1 MEGEIV
7 MEKNEK
13 IRIIIENIQRKK
25 DEVIKFDTLFEN
37 IIKPNKTLLSQWID
51 QIRPNMFSLD
61 KHLLRIEKDIIL
73 IEQIVK
79 KYDILLGKINNSD
92 DLSETYVQLIYDS
105 FSMQDRIYQFS
116 NWIPY
121 IQDTFIIVKN
131 DDYRISEKNSIVSY
145 LETLIQNSF
154 GFAEEE
160 LSRLAQIE
168 AFHFFSNSTINY
180 VLVGANGS
188 GKSSFARQ
196 TRQILGRNVAII
208 SAQKVFYLSR
218 ITTVTLG
225 KSSRSNVW
233 GFQTQDKMYKT
244 EGFNHQIEE
253 DLNNVFK
260 SLVEEDNECR
270 GKFYDSYDDKNPTH
284 KPTTTLQKVI
294 EIWNSL
300 LIHRKLSYTEGYITV
315 IPENGYEYDFMDLSD
330 GEKAIFYYIAH
341 VLLAKEKSYIIVDEP
356 ENHLHLALVAK
367 LWDTLELER
376 EDCQFIYLTHN
387 LEFANTRTNSK
398 KIWMKSFTAPATWDM
413 QEIDSN
419 KEIPQVLYME
429 LLGSRKPIL
438 FCEGKN
444 SSYDINL
451 YTKLF
456 PNYTVIPADGHMQVI
471 NFTRAFNASTAIHGN
486 HAIGIIDGDFHTQEQ
501 KVKWENKNIY
511 CVEAQEVENILCDDI
526 LLKCA
531 KNQYTASEEDYQ
543 KAKKRM
549 FELLSR
555 EIEKQA
561 VDYATQRINEYLESN
576 LLKKEPTSESLK
588 TNLANL
594 LSLPGLNVDSLIL
607 ERKELIQR
615 IIETK
620 DYDLGIRTFNYKG
633 LIGTIPVL
641 IEKDYP
647 TKVFIMIDK
656 HPEVLEQLRVKY
668 FSKVPVGEMNE
679 F

>member
-1 MEGEIV
+1 MEGEIS
-7 MEKNEK
+7 MEKNEMV
-13 IRIIIENIQRKK
+13 RIIIENIQRKK
-25 DEVIKFDTLFEN
+25 NEVLRFYSLFET
-37 IIKPNKTLLSQWID
+37 IVKPNRVLFSQWIN
-51 QIRPNMFSLD
+51 QVNPNSFNLD
-61 KHLLRIEKDIIL
+61 DCLLRIEKDLLL
-73 IEQIVK
+73 IDQIVK
-79 KYDILLGKINNSD
+79 KYETLLNKINSPN
-92 DLSETYVQLIYDS
+92 DLSETYLQLIYDS
-105 FSMQDRIYQFS
+105 FSRQDKIFQFS
-116 NWIPY
+116 NWVPH
-121 IQDTFIIVKN
+121 IQNTFQIVKL
-131 DDYRISEKNSIVSY
+131 DDYKINEKNSIVSF
-145 LETLIQNSF
+145 LHTLIQNSF
-154 GFAEEE
+154 GFSNEE
-160 LSRLAQIE
+160 LSRLSQIE
-168 AFHFFSNSTINY
+168 AFHFFANSTINY

-218 ITTVTLG
+218 VTDVTLG

-233 GFQTQDKMYKT
+233 SFQNQDKLYKN
-244 EGFNHQIEE
+244 EGFSNQIEQ

-260 SLVEEDNECR
+260 SLVEEDNECK
-270 GKFYDSYDDKNPTH
+270 GKFYDSYDNNKPTP

-294 EIWNSL
+294 EIWNKL
-300 LIHRKLSYTEGYITV
+300 LIHRKLSYSEGYLTV
-315 IPENGYEYDFMDLSD
+315 IPESGDSYDFMYLSD

-341 VLLAKEKSYIIVDEP
+341 VLIAQEKSYIIVDEP

-367 LWDTLELER
+367 LWDTLELVR

-398 KIWMKSFTAPATWDM
+398 KIWMKSFTSPATWDM

-451 YTKLF
+451 YTRLF

-531 KNQYTASEEDYQ
+531 KNKYTASEDDYQ

-615 IIETK
+615 IIENK

-647 TKVFIMIDK
+647 KKVFIMIDK

>member
-1 MEGEIV
+1 

-13 IRIIIENIQRKK
+13 VRIIIENIQRKRN
-25 DEVIKFDTLFEN
+25 EVLRFYSLFET
-37 IIKPNKTLLSQWID
+37 IVKPNKVLFSQWIN
-51 QIRPNMFSLD
+51 QVNPNFFNLD
-61 KHLLRIEKDIIL
+61 DCLLRIEKDLLL
-73 IEQIVK
+73 IDQIVK
-79 KYDILLGKINNSD
+79 KYETLLNKINSPN
-92 DLSETYVQLIYDS
+92 DLSETYLQLIYDS
-105 FSMQDRIYQFS
+105 FSRQDKIFQFS
-116 NWIPY
+116 NWVPH
-121 IQDTFIIVKN
+121 IQNTFQIVKL
-131 DDYRISEKNSIVSY
+131 DDYKINEKNSIVSF
-145 LETLIQNSF
+145 LHTLIQNSF
-154 GFAEEE
+154 GFSNEE
-160 LSRLAQIE
+160 LSRLSQIE
-168 AFHFFSNSTINY
+168 AFHFFANSTINY

-218 ITTVTLG
+218 VTNVTLG

-233 GFQTQDKMYKT
+233 SFQNQDKLYKN
-244 EGFNHQIEE
+244 EGFSNQIEQ

-260 SLVEEDNECR
+260 SLVEEDNECK
-270 GKFYDSYDDKNPTH
+270 GKFYDSYDNKNPTH

-294 EIWNSL
+294 EIWNKL
-300 LIHRKLSYTEGYITV
+300 LIHRKLSYSEGYLTV
-315 IPENGYEYDFMDLSD
+315 IPESGDSYDFMYLSD

-341 VLLAKEKSYIIVDEP
+341 VLIAQEKSYIIVDEP

-367 LWDTLELER
+367 LWDTLELVR

-398 KIWMKSFTAPATWDM
+398 KIWMKSFTSPATWDM

-456 PNYTVIPADGHMQVI
+456 PNYTVISADGHMQVI

-607 ERKELIQR
+607 ERKKLIQR
-615 IIETK
+615 IIENK

-647 TKVFIMIDK
+647 KKVFIMIDK

>member
-1 MEGEIV
+1 M
-7 MEKNEK
+7 
-13 IRIIIENIQRKK
+13 
-25 DEVIKFDTLFEN
+25 
-37 IIKPNKTLLSQWID
+37 
-51 QIRPNMFSLD
+51 
-61 KHLLRIEKDIIL
+61 
-73 IEQIVK
+73 
-79 KYDILLGKINNSD
+79 
-92 DLSETYVQLIYDS
+92 
-105 FSMQDRIYQFS
+105 
-116 NWIPY
+116 
-121 IQDTFIIVKN
+121 
-131 DDYRISEKNSIVSY
+131 VS
-145 LETLIQNSF
+145 
-154 GFAEEE
+154 
-160 LSRLAQIE
+160 
-168 AFHFFSNSTINY
+168 
-180 VLVGANGS
+180 
-188 GKSSFARQ
+188 
-196 TRQILGRNVAII
+196 
-208 SAQKVFYLSR
+208 
-218 ITTVTLG
+218 
-225 KSSRSNVW
+225 
-233 GFQTQDKMYKT
+233 
-244 EGFNHQIEE
+244 
-253 DLNNVFK
+253 
-260 SLVEEDNECR
+260 
-270 GKFYDSYDDKNPTH
+270 
-284 KPTTTLQKVI
+284 
-294 EIWNSL
+294 
-300 LIHRKLSYTEGYITV
+300 
-315 IPENGYEYDFMDLSD
+315 
-330 GEKAIFYYIAH
+330 
-341 VLLAKEKSYIIVDEP
+341 
-356 ENHLHLALVAK
+356 K
-367 LWDTLELER
+367 LWDTLELVR

-398 KIWMKSFTAPATWDM
+398 KIWMKSFTSPATWDM

-451 YTKLF
+451 YTRLF

-531 KNQYTASEEDYQ
+531 KNQYTASEDDYQ

-615 IIETK
+615 IIENK

-647 TKVFIMIDK
+647 KKVFIMIDK

>member
-1 MEGEIV
+1 MEGEIS
-7 MEKNEK
+7 MEKNEMV
-13 IRIIIENIQRKK
+13 RIIIENIQRKK
-25 DEVIKFDTLFEN
+25 NEVLRFYSLFET
-37 IIKPNKTLLSQWID
+37 IVKPNRVLFSQWIN
-51 QIRPNMFSLD
+51 QVNPNSFNLD
-61 KHLLRIEKDIIL
+61 DCLLRIEKDLLL
-73 IEQIVK
+73 IDQIVK
-79 KYDILLGKINNSD
+79 KYETLLNKINSPN
-92 DLSETYVQLIYDS
+92 DLSETYLQLIYDS
-105 FSMQDRIYQFS
+105 FSRQDKIFQFS
-116 NWIPY
+116 NWVPH
-121 IQDTFIIVKN
+121 IQNTFQIVKL
-131 DDYRISEKNSIVSY
+131 DDYKINEKNSIVSF
-145 LETLIQNSF
+145 LHTLIQNSF
-154 GFAEEE
+154 GFSNEE
-160 LSRLAQIE
+160 LSRLSQIE
-168 AFHFFSNSTINY
+168 AFHFFANSTINY

-218 ITTVTLG
+218 VTDVTLG

-233 GFQTQDKMYKT
+233 SFQNQDKLYKN
-244 EGFNHQIEE
+244 EGFSNQIEQ

-260 SLVEEDNECR
+260 SLVEEDNECK
-270 GKFYDSYDDKNPTH
+270 GKFYDSYDNNKPTP

-294 EIWNSL
+294 EIWNKL
-300 LIHRKLSYTEGYITV
+300 LIHRKLSYSEGYLTV
-315 IPENGYEYDFMDLSD
+315 IPESGDSYDFMYLSD

-341 VLLAKEKSYIIVDEP
+341 VLIAQEKSYIIVDEP

-367 LWDTLELER
+367 LWDTLELVR

-398 KIWMKSFTAPATWDM
+398 KIWMKSFTSPATWDM

-451 YTKLF
+451 YTRLF

-531 KNQYTASEEDYQ
+531 KNQYTASEDDYQ

-615 IIETK
+615 IIENK

-647 TKVFIMIDK
+647 KKVFIMIDK

>member
-1 MEGEIV
+1 MEGEIN

-13 IRIIIENIQRKK
+13 VRIIIENIQRKRN
-25 DEVIKFDTLFEN
+25 EVLRFYSLFET
-37 IIKPNKTLLSQWID
+37 IVKPNKVLFSQWIN
-51 QIRPNMFSLD
+51 QVNPNSFNLD
-61 KHLLRIEKDIIL
+61 DCLLRIEKDLLL
-73 IEQIVK
+73 IDQIVK
-79 KYDILLGKINNSD
+79 KYETLLNKINSPN
-92 DLSETYVQLIYDS
+92 DLSETYLQLIYDS
-105 FSMQDRIYQFS
+105 FSRQDKIFQFS
-116 NWIPY
+116 NWVTH
-121 IQDTFIIVKN
+121 IQNTFQIVKL
-131 DDYRISEKNSIVSY
+131 DDYKINEKNSIVSF
-145 LETLIQNSF
+145 LHTLIQNSF
-154 GFAEEE
+154 EFSNEE
-160 LSRLAQIE
+160 LSRLSQIE
-168 AFHFFSNSTINY
+168 AFHFFANSTINY

-218 ITTVTLG
+218 VTNVTLG

-233 GFQTQDKMYKT
+233 SFQNQDKLYKN
-244 EGFNHQIEE
+244 EGFSNQIEQ

-260 SLVEEDNECR
+260 SLVEEDNECK
-270 GKFYDSYDDKNPTH
+270 GKFYDSYDNKNPTQ

-294 EIWNSL
+294 EIWNRL
-300 LIHRKLSYTEGYITV
+300 LIHRKLSYSEGYLTV
-315 IPENGYEYDFMDLSD
+315 IPESGDSYDFMYLSD

-341 VLLAKEKSYIIVDEP
+341 VLIAQKKSYIIVDEP

-398 KIWMKSFTAPATWDM
+398 KIWMKSFTSPATWDM

>member
-1 MEGEIV
+1 MDRT
-7 MEKNEK
+7 EK

-25 DEVIKFDTLFEN
+25 DEVVKFDAIFEN

-51 QIRPNMFSLD
+51 QVRPNMFSLD

-131 DDYRISEKNSIVSY
+131 DDYRINEKNSIVSY
-145 LETLIQNSF
+145 LETLFQNSF

-218 ITTVTLG
+218 VTNVTLG

-233 GFQTQDKMYKT
+233 SFQNQDKLYKN
-244 EGFNHQIEE
+244 EGFSNQIEQ

-260 SLVEEDNECR
+260 SLVEEDNECK
-270 GKFYDSYDDKNPTH
+270 GKFYDSYDNKNPTQ

-294 EIWNSL
+294 EIWNKL
-300 LIHRKLSYTEGYITV
+300 LIHRKLSYSEGYLTV
-315 IPENGYEYDFMDLSD
+315 IPESGDSYDFMYLSD

-341 VLLAKEKSYIIVDEP
+341 VLIAQDKSYIIVDEP

-398 KIWMKSFTAPATWDM
+398 KIWMKSFTSPATWDM

-647 TKVFIMIDK
+647 KKVFIMIDK

-668 FSKVPVGEMNE
+668 FPKVPIGEVND

>member
-1 MEGEIV
+1 MEGEIN
-7 MEKNEK
+7 MKKNEMV
-13 IRIIIENIQRKK
+13 RIIIENIQRKRN
-25 DEVIKFDTLFEN
+25 EVLRFYSLFET
-37 IIKPNKTLLSQWID
+37 IVKPNKVLFSQWIN
-51 QIRPNMFSLD
+51 QVNPNSFNLD
-61 KHLLRIEKDIIL
+61 DCLLRIVKDLLL
-73 IEQIVK
+73 IDQIVK
-79 KYDILLGKINNSD
+79 KYETLLNKINSPN
-92 DLSETYVQLIYDS
+92 DLSETYLQLIYDS
-105 FSMQDRIYQFS
+105 FSRQDKIFQFS
-116 NWIPY
+116 NWVPH
-121 IQDTFIIVKN
+121 IQNTFQIVKL
-131 DDYRISEKNSIVSY
+131 DDYKINEKNSIVSF
-145 LETLIQNSF
+145 LHTLIQNSF
-154 GFAEEE
+154 GFSNEE
-160 LSRLAQIE
+160 LSRLSQIE
-168 AFHFFSNSTINY
+168 AFHFFANSTINY

-218 ITTVTLG
+218 VTNVTLG

-233 GFQTQDKMYKT
+233 SFQNQDKLYKN
-244 EGFNHQIEE
+244 EGFSNQIEQ

-260 SLVEEDNECR
+260 SLVEEDNECK
-270 GKFYDSYDDKNPTH
+270 GKFYDSYDNKNPTQ

-294 EIWNSL
+294 EIWNKL
-300 LIHRKLSYTEGYITV
+300 LIHRKLSYSEGYLTV
-315 IPENGYEYDFMDLSD
+315 IPESGDSYDFMYLSD

-341 VLLAKEKSYIIVDEP
+341 VLIAQDKSYIIVDEP

-398 KIWMKSFTAPATWDM
+398 KIWMKSFTSPATWDM

-647 TKVFIMIDK
+647 KKVFIMIDK

-668 FSKVPVGEMNE
+668 FPKVPIGEVND

>member
-1 MEGEIV
+1 MDRT
-7 MEKNEK
+7 EK

-25 DEVIKFDTLFEN
+25 DEVVKFDAIFEN

-51 QIRPNMFSLD
+51 QISPKLFNLNECLF
-61 KHLLRIEKDIIL
+61 RIEKDILL
-73 IEQIVK
+73 IDQITE
-79 KYDILLGKINNSD
+79 KYDNLIDKLKSPS
-92 DLSETYVQLIYDS
+92 DLSESYIQLIYDS
-105 FSMQDRIYQFS
+105 FSVQDRIYQFS

-131 DDYRISEKNSIVSY
+131 DDYRINEKNNNVMF
-145 LETLIQNSF
+145 LNTLFQNSF

-160 LSRLAQIE
+160 LSRLSQIE
-168 AFHFFSNSTINY
+168 AFHFFANSTINY

-225 KSSRSNVW
+225 KSSRSNIW
-233 GFQTQDKMYKT
+233 GFQNQDKMYKT
-244 EGFNHQIEE
+244 EGFNLQIEE

-270 GKFYDSYDDKNPTH
+270 CKFYDSYDDKNPTH
-284 KPTTTLQKVI
+284 KPPTTLQKVI
-294 EIWNSL
+294 EIWNRL

-341 VLLAKEKSYIIVDEP
+341 VLLAQEKSYIIVDEP

-413 QEIDSN
+413 QEIESN
-419 KEIPQVLYME
+419 TDIPQVLYME
-429 LLGSRKPIL
+429 LLGSRKAIL
-438 FCEGKN
+438 FCEGKKT
-444 SSYDINL
+444 SYDINL
-451 YTKLF
+451 YSRLF
-456 PNYTVIPADGHMQVI
+456 PNYLVIPVDGHMQVI
-471 NFTRAFNASTAIHGN
+471 NFTRAFNASTSIHGN
-486 HAIGIIDGDFHTQEQ
+486 HAIGIIDGDFHTEAQ
-501 KVKWENKNIY
+501 KSKWESEHIY

-526 LLKCA
+526 LLQCA
-531 KNQYTASEEDYQ
+531 KEQFMCSEDVYEQ
-543 KAKKRM
+543 AKGRL
-549 FELLSR
+549 FSDLER

-561 VDYATQRINEYLESN
+561 IEYATQRINERLESN
-576 LLKKEPTSESLK
+576 LLKKEPTQESLK
-588 TNLANL
+588 NSLSNL
-594 LSLPGLNVDSLIL
+594 LALDGLNVDTLIL
-607 ERKELIQR
+607 ERKELIQK
-615 IIETK
+615 IIDDR

-633 LIGTIPVL
+633 LIGRIPVM

-647 TKVFIMIDK
+647 KKVFVMIDK
-656 HPEVLEQLRVKY
+656 HPDVLEKLRNKY
-668 FSKVPVGEMNE
+668 FPEVPIGDEND

>member
-1 MEGEIV
+1 M
-7 MEKNEK
+7 
-13 IRIIIENIQRKK
+13 
-25 DEVIKFDTLFEN
+25 
-37 IIKPNKTLLSQWID
+37 
-51 QIRPNMFSLD
+51 
-61 KHLLRIEKDIIL
+61 
-73 IEQIVK
+73 
-79 KYDILLGKINNSD
+79 
-92 DLSETYVQLIYDS
+92 
-105 FSMQDRIYQFS
+105 
-116 NWIPY
+116 
-121 IQDTFIIVKN
+121 
-131 DDYRISEKNSIVSY
+131 
-145 LETLIQNSF
+145 
-154 GFAEEE
+154 
-160 LSRLAQIE
+160 
-168 AFHFFSNSTINY
+168 
-180 VLVGANGS
+180 
-188 GKSSFARQ
+188 
-196 TRQILGRNVAII
+196 
-208 SAQKVFYLSR
+208 
-218 ITTVTLG
+218 
-225 KSSRSNVW
+225 
-233 GFQTQDKMYKT
+233 
-244 EGFNHQIEE
+244 
-253 DLNNVFK
+253 
-260 SLVEEDNECR
+260 
-270 GKFYDSYDDKNPTH
+270 
-284 KPTTTLQKVI
+284 I
-294 EIWNSL
+294 EIWNKL
-300 LIHRKLSYTEGYITV
+300 LIHRKLSYSEGYLTV
-315 IPENGYEYDFMDLSD
+315 IPESGDSYDFMYLSD

-341 VLLAKEKSYIIVDEP
+341 VLIAQEKSYIIVDEP

-367 LWDTLELER
+367 LWDTLELVR

-398 KIWMKSFTAPATWDM
+398 KIWMKSFTSPATWDM

-451 YTKLF
+451 YTRLF

-531 KNQYTASEEDYQ
+531 KNQYTASEDDYQ

-615 IIETK
+615 IIENK

-647 TKVFIMIDK
+647 KKVFIMIDK

>member
-1 MEGEIV
+1 MEGEIN
-7 MEKNEK
+7 MKKNEMV
-13 IRIIIENIQRKK
+13 RIIIENIQRKRN
-25 DEVIKFDTLFEN
+25 EVLRFYSLFET
-37 IIKPNKTLLSQWID
+37 IVKPNKVLFSQWIN
-51 QIRPNMFSLD
+51 QVNPNSFNLD
-61 KHLLRIEKDIIL
+61 DCLLRIEKDLLL
-73 IEQIVK
+73 IDQIVK
-79 KYDILLGKINNSD
+79 KYETLLNKINSPN
-92 DLSETYVQLIYDS
+92 DLSETYLQLIYDS
-105 FSMQDRIYQFS
+105 FSRQDKIFQFS
-116 NWIPY
+116 NWVPH
-121 IQDTFIIVKN
+121 IQNTFQIVKL
-131 DDYRISEKNSIVSY
+131 DDYKINEKNSIVSF
-145 LETLIQNSF
+145 LHTLIQNSF
-154 GFAEEE
+154 GFSNEE
-160 LSRLAQIE
+160 LSRLSQIE
-168 AFHFFSNSTINY
+168 AFHFFANSTINY

-218 ITTVTLG
+218 VTNVTLG

-233 GFQTQDKMYKT
+233 SFQNQDKLYKN
-244 EGFNHQIEE
+244 EGFSNQIEQ

-260 SLVEEDNECR
+260 SLVEEDNECK
-270 GKFYDSYDDKNPTH
+270 GKFYDSYDNKNPTQ

-294 EIWNSL
+294 EIWNKL
-300 LIHRKLSYTEGYITV
+300 LIHRKLSYSEGYLTV
-315 IPENGYEYDFMDLSD
+315 IPESGDSYDFMYLSD

-341 VLLAKEKSYIIVDEP
+341 VLIAQDKSYIIVDEP

-398 KIWMKSFTAPATWDM
+398 KIWMKSFTSPATWDM

-647 TKVFIMIDK
+647 KKVFIMIDK

-668 FSKVPVGEMNE
+668 FPKVPIGEVND